1 MADLTPQA
9 LRQLIAGGETNQVEL
24 KIGPPRPSELAE
36 RICGLVNAQG
46 GYIIIGVQDATLKLV
61 GVNDPAA
68 AIDTILR
75 ATRQL
80 QPTIALSSVEPQIF
94 TLDGKKIVVASVPPS
109 EGPVYQ
115 AGGVFWVRRSTHTI
129 PLNYAEIQTLGY
141 ERGAISWELLPAR
154 NATLETLDLDK
165 VREYLTRRTSR
176 RQLLNRLENPQEVLV
191 ALGCAIKNPQDEIQP
206 TNAGLLFFGSEPQ
219 VQLPQSEVVCVLF
232 KDEIGVGGYLDRK
245 IVWGN
250 LKELI
255 DQTEQFLQEHL
266 VVGAK
271 IEGWKRVDLPEYP
284 VEALREAVVNA
295 IIHRDY
301 SKEGEVVRV
310 FKYSNRIEVRS
321 PGALLPGITIDL
333 MQKGLVGSK
342 LRNQVLGNL
351 LRDLP
356 GYFERIGS
364 GIRFMLEETRQMGM
378 SLPQFRE
385 TGEFVV
391 TFYKNPRLN
400 PDQGAPGAQPLEY
413 PPLSEGRETQTNSAG
428 QLETAGASKE
438 QRQRQRQAMQY
449 IQQNGSI
456 TNGEY
461 SRLNQVSDRTALRDL
476 ENLVNEGALRRT
488 GNRRSSRYE
497 LPK

>member
-1 MADLTPQA
+1 MAELSGEA
-9 LRQLIAGGETNQVEL
+9 LRQLIAGGETDRVEL
-24 KIGPPRPSELAE
+24 KIGPPRPTELAE

-46 GYIIIGVQDATLKLV
+46 GYIIMGVQDGTLKLV
-61 GVNDPAA
+61 GVNDTGA

-80 QPTIALSSVEPQIF
+80 QPAMQLVAVEPQIV

-109 EGPVYQ
+109 DGPVYQ
-115 AGGVFWVRRSTHTI
+115 AGGVFWVRRGTHTI
-129 PLNYAEIQTLGY
+129 PLTYAEIQTLGH
-141 ERGAISWELLPAR
+141 ERGALSWELLPSR
-154 NATLETLDLDK
+154 NATLENIDLAK
-165 VREYLTRRTSR
+165 VREYLTRRSSR
-176 RQLLNRLENPQEVLV
+176 RQLLNRLENLNEVLV
-191 ALGCAIKNPQDEIQP
+191 ALGCAVKTAQGEIRP
-206 TNAGLLFFGSEPQ
+206 TNAGMLFFGLDPQ
-219 VQLPQSEVVCVLF
+219 LHLPQSEVVCVLF
-232 KDEIGVGGYLDRK
+232 KDEVGVGGYLDRK
-245 IVWGN
+245 ILTGN

-255 DQTEQFLQEHL
+255 DQTEAFLEENL
-266 VVGAK
+266 KVGAK

-301 SKEGEVVRV
+301 SKEGEIVRV
-310 FKYSNRIEVRS
+310 FKYSDRIEVRS
-321 PGALLPGITIDL
+321 PGALLPGITTDL

-364 GIRFMLEETRQMGM
+364 GIRFMLEETRHMGM
-378 SLPQFRE
+378 NLPQFRE

-391 TFYKNPRLN
+391 TFYKNPQLN
-400 PDQGAPGAQPLEY
+400 ASQPPDYRQESVANPEPAN
-413 PPLSEGRETQTNSAG
+413 REQH
-428 QLETAGASKE
+428 
-438 QRQRQRQAMQY
+438 QRQLKAMQY

-461 SRLNQVSDRTALRDL
+461 SALNKVSDRTALRDL
-476 ENLVNEGALRRT
+476 ESLLNAGAVRRI
-488 GNRRSSRYE
+488 GNRRASRYE
-497 LPK
+497 LPQ

>member
-1 MADLTPQA
+1 
-9 LRQLIAGGETNQVEL
+9 
-24 KIGPPRPSELAE
+24 
-36 RICGLVNAQG
+36 
-46 GYIIIGVQDATLKLV
+46 
-61 GVNDPAA
+61 
-68 AIDTILR
+68 
-75 ATRQL
+75 
-80 QPTIALSSVEPQIF
+80 
-94 TLDGKKIVVASVPPS
+94 
-109 EGPVYQ
+109 
-115 AGGVFWVRRSTHTI
+115 
-129 PLNYAEIQTLGY
+129 
-141 ERGAISWELLPAR
+141 
-154 NATLETLDLDK
+154 
-165 VREYLTRRTSR
+165 
-176 RQLLNRLENPQEVLV
+176 LLNRLEKPQEELV
-191 ALGCAIKNPQDEIQP
+191 ALGCAVKNPQGEIQP

-245 IVWGN
+245 IVGGN

-266 VVGAK
+266 IVGAK

-364 GIRFMLEETRQMGM
+364 GIRFMLEETRQMGL

-400 PDQGAPGAQPLEY
+400 PDQGAPAAQPLEY
-413 PPLSEGRETQTNSAG
+413 PPLSEGRGTLTNSAG
-428 QLETAGASKE
+428 QLETAGASTGASKE